1 MSTPPDA
8 PARLVA
14 AALQLFLAQ
23 GIKKTSMDEVAAQAG
38 LTRITA
44 YRYFADRQD
53 LVRAAFWQI
62 VAALEQTLAEIEAAG
77 EGSIEAHLATLIERL
92 SGLGRG
98 DLPTRLEELARLYPD
113 LHAEFHQARR
123 TAIQGIFEQLFSAA
137 ERQGR
142 LRAGL
147 NRAVVQAYFSTA
159 VVNVLADPQLV
170 ASGLAP
176 AEIFETVQ
184 AIFLH
189 GILSES

>member
-14 AALQLFLAQ
+14 AALQLFLVQ

-77 EGSIEAHLATLIERL
+77 EGSIEAHLATLVERL

-98 DLPTRLEELARLYPD
+98 DLPSRLEELARLYPD

-123 TAIQGIFEQLFSAA
+123 AAIQGIFEHLFSAA

-142 LRAGL
+142 LRPGL

-176 AEIFETVQ
+176 AEIFATVQ

-189 GILSES
+189 GILSER